1 MLRNIL
7 ANNSFSNLNMKLF
20 PFIFLLQNPE
30 IQALKYKKVLQA
42 YKESPAETGLDLRK
56 KSKKKS
62 KKPSENSGEFW
73 EECPALRVTGD
84 IETYYC
90 EENKCVAICK
100 ANSQP
105 FGNNMLT
112 CVKGR
117 KKRDA
122 ASWSGDQP
130 QCITCGDSA
139 DSGPPLLDSH
149 IDSTCTVTKKSK
161 NMKICSLKVFI
172 FAKERT

>member
-1 MLRNIL
+1 
-7 ANNSFSNLNMKLF
+7 MKLF

-30 IQALKYKKVLQA
+30 ALKYKQVLQA
-42 YKESPAETGLDLRK
+42 YKESTAETGLDLRK
-56 KSKKKS
+56 KSKKK
-62 KKPSENSGEFW
+62 KPSGNSGEFW
-73 EECPALRVTGD
+73 EECPALRVTGN

-90 EENKCVAICK
+90 EDNKCVAICR

-122 ASWSGDQP
+122 ASWIGDQP
-130 QCITCGDSA
+130 QCVTCGVSA
-139 DSGPPLLDSH
+139 DSGPPLMDEN

-161 NMKICSLKVFI
+161 NMKICSLKVLF
-172 FAKERT
+172 FASI